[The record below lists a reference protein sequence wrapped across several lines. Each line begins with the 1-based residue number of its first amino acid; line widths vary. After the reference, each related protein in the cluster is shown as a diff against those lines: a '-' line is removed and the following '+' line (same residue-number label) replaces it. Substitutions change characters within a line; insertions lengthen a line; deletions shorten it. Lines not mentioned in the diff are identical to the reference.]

1 MLANLSGWHLV
12 ILIVIMLVIV
22 AVIAA
27 VVVAILAAVRRAN
40 SPSTAQR
47 LQQLD
52 ELRVRGVVSEVEY
65 AQKRE
70 QILREL

>member
-1 MLANLSGWHLV
+1 MLGNLSGWHLV
-12 ILIVIMLVIV
+12 VLIVLMLVIV

-27 VVVAILAAVRRAN
+27 VVVAILAAVRRSN

-52 ELRVRGVVSEVEY
+52 ELRVRGVVSEAEY
-65 AQKRE
+65 AQKRG